1 MCFGKLIFD
10 DGAGGPMSQLPTMTY
25 HTVKLTQFNSNT
37 VKAGQP
43 YWFSVSFK
51 PFDLASAGGNHLHN
65 QFKLA
70 CDIDYSAESGSTCFL
85 EKGISFSDTTP
96 TLGWPLQYLQGL
108 SVGQFTF
115 GPTYNSNDVNP
126 AWPTSQYPSPLYTTS
141 ANTVGAN
148 FPWFYLDNQDMAAA
162 AVGSPGAQG
171 PAGPAGPAGP
181 PGATGPAGP
190 GGAEGII
197 FDVAEIA
204 TPSGIQQLEQGT
216 ACGWQKDSIIA
227 RTNGPQ
233 YFPPNYSDIGYYS
246 WICGNIN
253 YPHQSLAGV
262 YSANDKKIYLAGIN
276 QTTGGLINAQ
286 ALPRNVIGPFD
297 YKPKPPSGTY
307 AWADPTS
314 TGSINM
320 PVKIDPR
327 CYFLCNSGCPLD
339 NSIASAIDF
348 KVTPNKDG
356 NFVAEANFLLNINVK
371 TDEFNGTGAKNAL
384 EDFALFGQFHNKKI
398 DTTSTQPSSELLG
411 VENFTM
417 INVGMYKKSDASF
430 NNDKHSFGDLLISF
444 SNLEALSQANYRR
457 TIPIADT
464 GSGSQIKITSGTNY
478 SFPITYRKVVNGVS
492 GEDIYLG
499 LTLFRSPSDITDND
513 YLGWG
518 NEQYD
523 NTSNTP
529 TPRIIDLSQNL
540 PFEYNIIYEPYDN
553 VAVDGGPVSNW
564 QGIAGFST
572 NMSIS
577 SLM

>member
-1 MCFGKLIFD
+1 MRYYSVELVE
-10 DGAGGPMSQLPTMTY
+10 GPNGIELVQGEPHFIAISYQPSYAAFPAKIGTMTIS
-25 HTVKLTQFNSNT
+25 VNDNLFNR
-37 VKAGQP
+37 
-43 YWFSVSFK
+43 
-51 PFDLASAGGNHLHN
+51 
-65 QFKLA
+65 FKLV
-70 CDIDYSAESGSTCFL
+70 CDYHYQKDSGMSFFL
-85 EKGISFSDTTP
+85 EQGVATAPMAAND
-96 TLGWPLQYLQGL
+96 GWPLSYAQ
-108 SVGQFTF
+108 
-115 GPTYNSNDVNP
+115 
-126 AWPTSQYPSPLYTTS
+126 
-141 ANTVGAN
+141 NTVGGPNTFSQADCIEN
-148 FPWFYLDNQDMAAA
+148 IGLSIYSIGGTTGFVDNPSTVTHSPNWSEQAGIFPWFYLDNMDRQAA
-162 AVGSPGAQG
+162 AVGSPGAQGPAGAIG

-181 PGATGPAGP
+181 PGATGAG
-190 GGAEGII
+190 GII

-204 TPSGIQQLEQGT
+204 TASGIQQLEQGT

-297 YKPKPPSGTY
+297 YKPKPLPGTY
-307 AWADPTS
+307 AWADPTA

-339 NSIASAIDF
+339 NSTASAIDF

-464 GSGSQIKITSGTNY
+464 GAGSQIKLTSGTNY

-518 NEQYD
+518 NEQY
-523 NTSNTP
+523 NTLSGAP

-553 VAVDGGPVSNW
+553 AAVDGGPVSNW